1 MENRFWIGEKR
12 MEIFKLWLA
21 SKISLFRHG
30 SIDYQSE
37 IEYYKDILNS
47 LGNSYLPEKADIQ
60 YGIFVNEL
68 LDMNYLLMSY

>member
-1 MENRFWIGEKR
+1 MENGFWIGEKR

-47 LGNSYLPEKADIQ
+47 LGNSYLTEKADIQ
-60 YGIFVNEL
+60 YGLFVNDL
-68 LDMNYLLMSY
+68 IDSIN

>member
-1 MENRFWIGEKR
+1 MENGFWIGEKR

-60 YGIFVNEL
+60 YGIFISEL